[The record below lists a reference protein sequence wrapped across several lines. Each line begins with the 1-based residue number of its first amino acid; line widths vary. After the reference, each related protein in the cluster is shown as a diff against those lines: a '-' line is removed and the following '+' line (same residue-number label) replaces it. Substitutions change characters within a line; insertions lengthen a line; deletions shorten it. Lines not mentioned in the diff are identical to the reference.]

1 MQTYHILL
9 YMEQGRDEIFMER
22 CLQLA
27 QLGAGYVA
35 PNPMVGAVLVY
46 EDRIIGEGYHRQY
59 GQAHAEVNC
68 LASVRPE
75 DRALIPHSTLYVSL
89 EPCAH
94 HGKTPPCAD
103 LIVRENIPVCV
114 VGCVDIFAKVA
125 GKGIAK
131 LEAAGVQVRT
141 GVLEA
146 ACRELNR
153 RFFTFH
159 SLQRPYIV
167 LKWAQSANGLLSGAG
182 GQPVRISHPI
192 TDRLVHKWR
201 SGEAAILV
209 GANTALMDD
218 PRLNNRHWTG
228 GQPLR
233 VVIDL
238 HNKVPLTHQVY
249 DASQPTVWVTARTRP
264 DHDHILVQGGEPVLP
279 QLLAQLH
286 ARSVQSVL
294 VEGGAFTL
302 QQFIAAGLWD
312 EARVIVGAKSIAQGV
327 AAPVLTQAGL
337 EQTLSLESDQLFF
350 YRHW

>member
-1 MQTYHILL
+1 
-9 YMEQGRDEIFMER
+9 MER

-27 QLGAGYVA
+27 QLGAGHVA
-35 PNPMVGAVLVY
+35 PNPMVGAVLVH
-46 EDRIIGEGYHRQY
+46 DGRIIGEGYHRQY

-75 DRALIPHSTLYVSL
+75 DRALIPQSTLYVSL

-103 LIVRENIPVCV
+103 LIVREQIPACV
-114 VGCVDIFAKVA
+114 IGCVDIFAKVA
-125 GKGIAK
+125 GKGIAR
-131 LEAAGVQVRT
+131 LEAAGIRVKT
-141 GVLEA
+141 GMLER
-146 ACRELNR
+146 ACQELNR

-159 SLQRPYIV
+159 GQTRPYVV
-167 LKWAQSANGLLSGAG
+167 LKWAQSANGLLGAAG
-182 GQPVRISHPI
+182 GQPVRISHPV

-201 SGEAAILV
+201 SEEAAILV
-209 GANTALMDD
+209 GTHTALTDN

-228 GQPLR
+228 AQPLR

-238 HNKVPLTHQVY
+238 HDKVPATHQVY
-249 DASQPTVWVTARTRP
+249 DSLIPTVFVSTRAKAGQ
-264 DHDHILVQGGEPVLP
+264 DQILINEGAPLLP

-302 QQFIAAGLWD
+302 QQFIDSGLWD
-312 EARVIVGAKSIAQGV
+312 EARVIVGAASIPQGV
-327 AAPVLTQAGL
+327 RAPVLTQASL
-337 EQTLSLESDQLFF
+337 EQTLPLESDQLFF